1 MSLTRLGS
9 LALAAVLSC
18 YALQAPTPA
27 AKPGPA
33 EQLRSTCVLGPE
45 DQITVRVLE
54 AGEINDKPVRI
65 DMSGNIRL
73 PMIGR
78 LRASGLTIEQ
88 LEAGIATR
96 LRSYILEP

>member
-1 MSLTRLGS
+1 
-9 LALAAVLSC
+9 
-18 YALQAPTPA
+18 
-27 AKPGPA
+27 
-33 EQLRSTCVLGPE
+33 
-45 DQITVRVLE
+45 
-54 AGEINDKPVRI
+54 
-65 DMSGNIRL
+65 MSGNIRL